1 MAWFDGENLAVEQL
15 CFGKSTVT
23 VVAQRR
29 IEEIGDRGSAPRQ
42 SNQSRSVPLARP
54 WRDVGVGSF
63 YRRHQ
68 PRDRN
73 RAGAGWSP
81 ALERH
86 PTSKSLATRN
96 AIPASPLPECGLV
109 GCMEQR
115 WGLPVIAWPSRL
127 RPNYWDLVAL
137 PLVLG
142 LIALVVWGGMA
153 MSAHYQVGEV
163 LPISLDPWR
172 LPEYALRTVLRMG
185 AALIASLVF
194 SLAYAALAA
203 KSRRAEKILIPVL
216 DILQSVPIL
225 GFLSITVTGFIALFP
240 GRLLGVEC
248 AAIFAIFTSQ
258 AWNMTFSVYQSLRTV
273 PMELIEAAR
282 MYHLS
287 PWRRFWR
294 LEVPHAIPSL
304 VWNMMM
310 SVSGGWFFV
319 VASEAITVSG
329 QSILLPGVGSYIATA
344 IAQRDLAAIG
354 WAVLVMFVVILLYDQ
369 LLFRPLIAWSR
380 KFQGEPS
387 PDTDNV
393 RPWFLIVLQR
403 AQLFDLVQAGVLAFN
418 RVIDRAI
425 AALARRRE
433 PATER
438 RSRPAVERAFDIV
451 LLALAAGCCRLARR
465 CSSAQSVEPG
475 EIGWVFLLGLATA
488 ARVLVLIGIA
498 SVLWVPIGVWIGLRP
513 RVADLAQP
521 IVQFLAAFPANL
533 FFPVAVVL
541 ILRFRLDP
549 QIWLSPLMILG
560 TQWYILFNVIA
571 GATALPTELRLAAQN
586 LAVRRLLW
594 WRRVMLPA
602 IFPAYVTG
610 AVTAAGGSW
619 NASIVAEV
627 VQWGDTTLTATGI
640 GAYIARTTAAGDGAR
655 IALGIGVLCLY
666 VLAFNR
672 LLWRRLYNLAAE
684 RLRLD

>member
-1 MAWFDGENLAVEQL
+1 
-15 CFGKSTVT
+15 
-23 VVAQRR
+23 
-29 IEEIGDRGSAPRQ
+29 
-42 SNQSRSVPLARP
+42 
-54 WRDVGVGSF
+54 
-63 YRRHQ
+63 
-68 PRDRN
+68 
-73 RAGAGWSP
+73 
-81 ALERH
+81 
-86 PTSKSLATRN
+86 
-96 AIPASPLPECGLV
+96 
-109 GCMEQR
+109 MEQR
-115 WGLPVIAWPSRL
+115 WGLPLIAWPSRL

-142 LIALVVWGGMA
+142 LIVLVAWGGMA
-153 MSAHYQVGEV
+153 MNARYEVGQV

-203 KSRRAEKILIPVL
+203 KSRQAEKILIPVL

-273 PMELIEAAR
+273 PLELIEAAR

-344 IAQRDLAAIG
+344 INQRSLAAIG
-354 WAVLVMFVVILLYDQ
+354 WAVLVMFVVIVLYDQ

-380 KFQGEPS
+380 KFQGDP
-387 PDTDNV
+387 PADADNV

-403 AQLFDLVQAGVLAFN
+403 ARMFDLVQTGLLAIN
-418 RVIDRAI
+418 RMIDGAI
-425 AALARRRE
+425 AVLSRRR
-433 PATER
+433 PPPER
-438 RSRPAVERAFDIV
+438 RPLPVFERAFDIAF
-451 LLALAAGCCRLARR
+451 LALAAVAAVWLIAFIRETVDPR
-465 CSSAQSVEPG
+465 
-475 EIGWVFLLGLATA
+475 EIGWVFLLGMATA
-488 ARVLVLIGIA
+488 ARVLILIGIA
-498 SVLWVPIGVWIGLRP
+498 SVIWVPIGVWIGLRP
-513 RVADLAQP
+513 HLADRAEP

-533 FFPVAVVL
+533 FFPAAVVL

-549 QIWLSPLMILG
+549 EIWLSPLMILG

-571 GATALPTELRLAAQN
+571 GTTTLPIELRLAAQN
-586 LAVRRLLW
+586 FAVRRLLW
-594 WRRVMLPA
+594 WRRLILPA

-619 NASIVAEV
+619 NASIVAEI
-627 VQWGDTTLTATGI
+627 VQWGDTTLSATGI
-640 GAYIARTTAAGDGAR
+640 GAYIARTTAEGDGAR